1 MCKGDLQ
8 IIDEENGLCECE
20 YCGSWQTVPLEN
32 NERKAELY
40 NRANQY
46 RKNNLFDRAADVY
59 NSMVKEFLN
68 EAEAY
73 WGLVL
78 CRYGIEYVEDPKTKK
93 WFRHVTV
100 LFQSQFLMIQII
112 SWRARKQHED
122 EAAEIAR
129 IQKKIFQLVQKEEPF
144 DIFISYK
151 ELEEGSSQRTVYSVI
166 AQDIYSRLTQEGYK
180 VFFQG

>member
-1 MCKGDLQ
+1 
-8 IIDEENGLCECE
+8 
-20 YCGSWQTVPLEN
+20 
-32 NERKAELY
+32 
-40 NRANQY
+40 
-46 RKNNLFDRAADVY
+46 
-59 NSMVKEFLN
+59 
-68 EAEAY
+68 
-73 WGLVL
+73 
-78 CRYGIEYVEDPKTKK
+78 
-93 WFRHVTV
+93 
-100 LFQSQFLMIQII
+100 MIQII

-180 VFFQG
+180 VFFKDNTGKQAGRGL

>member
-1 MCKGDLQ
+1 
-8 IIDEENGLCECE
+8 
-20 YCGSWQTVPLEN
+20 
-32 NERKAELY
+32 
-40 NRANQY
+40 
-46 RKNNLFDRAADVY
+46 
-59 NSMVKEFLN
+59 
-68 EAEAY
+68 
-73 WGLVL
+73 
-78 CRYGIEYVEDPKTKK
+78 
-93 WFRHVTV
+93 
-100 LFQSQFLMIQII
+100 MIQII

-166 AQDIYSRLTQEGYK
+166 AQDIYSRLTQEGDK

>member
-1 MCKGDLQ
+1 MSP
-8 IIDEENGLCECE
+8 
-20 YCGSWQTVPLEN
+20 YCSKVN
-32 NERKAELY
+32 
-40 NRANQY
+40 
-46 RKNNLFDRAADVY
+46 F
-59 NSMVKEFLN
+59 
-68 EAEAY
+68 
-73 WGLVL
+73 
-78 CRYGIEYVEDPKTKK
+78 C
-93 WFRHVTV
+93 
-100 LFQSQFLMIQII
+100 MIQII

>member
-1 MCKGDLQ
+1 
-8 IIDEENGLCECE
+8 
-20 YCGSWQTVPLEN
+20 
-32 NERKAELY
+32 
-40 NRANQY
+40 
-46 RKNNLFDRAADVY
+46 
-59 NSMVKEFLN
+59 
-68 EAEAY
+68 
-73 WGLVL
+73 
-78 CRYGIEYVEDPKTKK
+78 
-93 WFRHVTV
+93 
-100 LFQSQFLMIQII
+100 MIQII

-180 VFFQG
+180 VIFQG